1 MLVHSIYFS
10 LSHVVA
16 PMDYGA
22 VSTFLMFDSCEM
34 QSCTNITIVDDMVLE
49 LLESFSVTLE
59 RTPGL
64 DDRITL
70 DPIDGVVEIN
80 DNDGML
86 E

>member
-1 MLVHSIYFS
+1 
-10 LSHVVA
+10 
-16 PMDYGA
+16 MDYGA

-34 QSCTNITIVDDMVLE
+34 QSCTNITIVDDTVLE
-49 LLESFSVTLE
+49 LPESFSVTLE
-59 RTPGL
+59 RTTGL